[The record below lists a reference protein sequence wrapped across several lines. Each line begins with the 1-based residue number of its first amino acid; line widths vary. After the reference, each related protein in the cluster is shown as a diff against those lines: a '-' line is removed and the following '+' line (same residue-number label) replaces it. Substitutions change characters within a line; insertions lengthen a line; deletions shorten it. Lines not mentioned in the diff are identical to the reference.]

1 MTEDRETS
9 VTIESFPDSGALTS
23 RERAAAQGPA
33 LLSVRGLSK
42 TYGSAGAR
50 HPVLEGIDLDVQNGE
65 IVCVVGASGAGKTT
79 LMRCIGGL
87 LAPTSGEV
95 LFEGV
100 RVDRPPA
107 HLAVVFQDYSRSLLP
122 WMSVLNNVV
131 LPLRSQGVDRD
142 RRKQEAREALEA
154 VGIRSTHHNHYPW
167 QLSGGMQQRVAIARA
182 IAYGAKLFV
191 MDEPFAS
198 VDAQTR
204 ADLED
209 LTLGLR
215 DQLDVSIVLVTH
227 DIDEAVYLAD
237 RVVVVGGAAPATVIE
252 TVSVPLG
259 SPRDQI
265 TTKAKREFVELRGH
279 VLGLIRRPLGASA
292 DVASTDDES
301 TA

>member
-1 MTEDRETS
+1 MPPDR
-9 VTIESFPDSGALTS
+9 D
-23 RERAAAQGPA
+23 AAPGSA
-33 LLSVRGLSK
+33 LLSVHELSK
-42 TYGSAGAR
+42 TYRSAGAD
-50 HPVLEGIDLDVQNGE
+50 HQVLRDVDLDVRNGE

-79 LMRCIGGL
+79 LMRCISGL

-95 LFEGV
+95 LFDGA
-100 RVDRPPA
+100 RVERPPA

-131 LPLRSQGVDRD
+131 LPLRSQGLSRD
-142 RRKQEAREALEA
+142 RRTRGARTALEA
-154 VGIRSTHHNHYPW
+154 VGIPSTHHGHYPW
-167 QLSGGMQQRVAIARA
+167 QLSGGMQQRVSIARA
-182 IAYGAKLFV
+182 IAYGSKLLV

-215 DQLDVSIVLVTH
+215 DRLGVSIVLVTH

-237 RVVVVGGAAPATVIE
+237 RVVVVGGSPAGVIE

-265 TTKAKREFVELRGH
+265 ATKAKPEFVELRGH
-279 VLGLIRRPLGASA
+279 VFELIRQSLGASA
-292 DVASTDDES
+292 GVGQEPS
-301 TA
+301 